1 MWLGYLV
8 IVILSFFLYLFIY
21 LFIPPLFFL
30 FLIRESLVEFYIF
43 NSTGKNA
50 LFRTQYIKYLEIVS
64 IDPNTKVKFKPLI
77 LFSIASSAAE

>member
-8 IVILSFFLYLFIY
+8 IVILSFFISLFIY
-21 LFIPPLFFL
+21 LFPVLFC

-43 NSTGKNA
+43 NSTGKHA
-50 LFRTQYIKYLEIVS
+50 LFRAQYIKYLEIVS